1 MKQYL
6 LLPLTGILCHTALA
20 ATDAPTTEE
29 EKSAFDGSA
38 KLGFIYSKTT
48 KTSMSLNSATEL
60 RYNKNNWSNKLAL
73 SSYYTDSTEEEDG
86 VNKYQ
91 VNLNNEYAMGPHAF
105 TYLSNTYNH
114 DQFGTYRSEY
124 IISTGLGYK
133 FYDTKTTKLVV
144 GGGPGYRWSKRQST
158 DPDYPN
164 QRERNVIA
172 NAFIRGKKDFTPTF
186 SAGFDSNID
195 YGSANTTY
203 DIKAYIKNRLIDNVA
218 LMIDTQYIYNTEVA
232 SDKSN
237 DEIYSTVS
245 ITYDF

>member
-1 MKQYL
+1 MKLYY
-6 LLPLTGILCHTALA
+6 LLPLTTFLCQTAFA
-20 ATDAPTTEE
+20 APTTETA
-29 EKSAFDGSA
+29 EKDPAFDGSA

-48 KTSMSLNSATEL
+48 NTSMSLNSATDL
-60 RYNKNNWSNKLAL
+60 NYKKNNWSNKLSL
-73 SSYYTDSTEEEDG
+73 SSFYTDSTEEEDG

-91 VNLNNEYAMGPHAF
+91 IALKNEYTMGPHSF

-124 IISTGLGYK
+124 IVSTGLGYK

-144 GGGPGYRWSKRQST
+144 GGGPGYRHSRRQAD

-164 QRERNVIA
+164 QTEQNMIA
-172 NAFIRGKKDFTPTF
+172 NAFLRAKKQFTPTF
-186 SAGFDSNID
+186 SAGFESNVD
-195 YGSANTTY
+195 YGRSNT
-203 DIKAYIKNRLIDNVA
+203 AYNLEAFIKNRLIDHIA
-218 LMIDTQYIYNTEVA
+218 LMLDTQYIYNTEVA

-237 DEIYSTVS
+237 DEVYSTVS